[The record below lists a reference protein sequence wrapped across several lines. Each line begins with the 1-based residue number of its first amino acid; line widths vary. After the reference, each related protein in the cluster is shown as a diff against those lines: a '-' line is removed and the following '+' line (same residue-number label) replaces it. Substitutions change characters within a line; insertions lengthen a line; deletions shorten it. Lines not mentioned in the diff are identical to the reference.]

1 MKLFMVLIGC
11 KPEGR
16 HTEQHDIF
24 FGIAQTLADL
34 VPQLKSFWPGK
45 QRLHIDAWR
54 EVTMVGQFNIRIVP
68 AKKKGTSKTAAPQL
82 FFLNLGGYRPGEFE
96 EYHYKLIEVA
106 PDLATAI
113 RSAKQTAFYKHT
125 GFKGATS
132 HVDDKYGIDIDDSY
146 LVEDLL
152 SAELRE
158 KYHIQITPGRK
169 ATADEWHIGYTKLS
183 SLTKL

>member
-24 FGIAQTLADL
+24 FGIARTLADL

-45 QRLHIDAWR
+45 HRLHIDAWR
-54 EVTMVGQFNIRIVP
+54 EVTTVGQFKIHIMP
-68 AKKKGTSKTAAPQL
+68 AKKKEAAKTAAHQL

-96 EYHYKLIEVA
+96 EYHYKIVEVA

-132 HVDDKYGIDIDDSY
+132 HIDDKYGIDIDDSY
-146 LVEDLL
+146 LVKDLL
-152 SAELRE
+152 SDELRE
-158 KYHIQITPGRK
+158 KYHIEITSGRNPK
-169 ATADEWHIGYTKLS
+169 ADDWHIGYTKLS
-183 SLTKL
+183 SLSNS

>member
-45 QRLHIDAWR
+45 HRLHIDAWR
-54 EVTMVGQFNIRIVP
+54 EVTTVGQFNIRIVS
-68 AKKKGTSKTAAPQL
+68 AKKKAISKAEAPQL

-96 EYHYKLIEVA
+96 EYHYKLLEVA
-106 PDLATAI
+106 PNLSTAI
-113 RSAKQTAFYKHT
+113 QAAKQTAFFKHT

-183 SLTKL
+183 SLTKS